1 MDRFEFVAG
10 DKVER
15 GERRPRLA
23 QGLSGARASAALGRA
38 TTADERAFLEGGG
51 FSG

>member
-15 GERRPRLA
+15 RERRLRLA
-23 QGLSGARASAALGRA
+23 QGLSGADTSTALGRA
-38 TTADERAFLEGGG
+38 PSAA
-51 FSG
+51 